1 MYKTTIVRY
10 SESFKMELVREYEN
24 SGLTKSAI
32 ARKYGIKGG
41 ATFNNWLLKYGS
53 RSSENKIIRVES
65 KKERD
70 RLKELEAENKRLKE
84 VLADQ
89 TVKVIT
95 QESFLEVFAQE
106 QGLTVDELKKKLGE
120 KLSK

>member
-32 ARKYGIKGG
+32 KRKYGIKGG
-41 ATFNNWLLKYGS
+41 ATLNNWLLKYGS

-106 QGLTVDELKKKLGE
+106 QGLTVDELKKKLGG